1 MAEKT
6 SIAVE
11 EVPVQEQKTNWA
23 LIAAISVGTLLLTL
37 SFIMTAMFARREQ
50 NPEQEPEKET
60 STELVTQSTQPLFP
74 PNPYGPTD
82 FQYDGD
88 YLTCLA
94 GESELGIDVSSFQGV
109 IDWQQVRD
117 AGVEFVMIRVGGRG
131 YGEEGKLYADARAAE
146 NYAGAKAAGL
156 RVGAYFFSQAIS
168 VEEAEEEAAYVL
180 DLIRNWTLD
189 MPVVYDWEYL
199 NEEARTANVDKRT
212 LTDCTLAFCK
222 AMEEAGNEAMIYFNP
237 NQSDNHIYLEEL
249 TDYRGWLALYTDRMT
264 YPYQVDMWQ
273 YTNTGTVPGIEGP
286 VDINLYFPY

>member
-1 MAEKT
+1 MEQELEQQEMPMAEKT

-94 GESELGIDVSSFQGV
+94 
-109 IDWQQVRD
+109 
-117 AGVEFVMIRVGGRG
+117 AYIR
-131 YGEEGKLYADARAAE
+131 EQCLLSLFFAA
-146 NYAGAKAAGL
+146 
-156 RVGAYFFSQAIS
+156 
-168 VEEAEEEAAYVL
+168 
-180 DLIRNWTLD
+180 
-189 MPVVYDWEYL
+189 
-199 NEEARTANVDKRT
+199 
-212 LTDCTLAFCK
+212 
-222 AMEEAGNEAMIYFNP
+222 
-237 NQSDNHIYLEEL
+237 
-249 TDYRGWLALYTDRMT
+249 
-264 YPYQVDMWQ
+264 
-273 YTNTGTVPGIEGP
+273 
-286 VDINLYFPY
+286 